1 MLKTI
6 FDLHTLL
13 HPQKIAIVGL
23 SSNPNHISYSLLQN
37 IVDNGYQG
45 IVYPVNPSLKAVK
58 GIKCYQKI
66 TDIPEL
72 VDLAIIILKPDIAIE
87 IMEESAKMGIKN
99 FIIIASGFAESGFVE
114 QEQKILN
121 LAEKYNLTILGP
133 NCVGIINTHY
143 NLNASF
149 ATKGLPKQGKIS
161 IISQSGGFSIG
172 IIKYLTKMK
181 QGISKLISVGNKT
194 ILQESH
200 FLDYLANDENTS
212 IIALYVEDIKN
223 FQDFENSA
231 YKLLEIGKPIVVFK
245 GGITTE
251 GSKASSSHTAA
262 ITENNDYYK
271 ALFHKTN
278 CIIAETIEEL
288 YFVIST
294 LEKSNIFSKPKGK
307 RVMIISNCGGCG
319 VINTDFAIKHNLE
332 VPETSEELKQELR
345 KILPPAAAL
354 NNPIDVVGDTD
365 HIRLEKAIRTVMK
378 FRNEYDYLII
388 NIGQQST
395 INMEEVS
402 KTIYNL
408 SFELEKEEIPTLS
421 CMFALDISQKEYD
434 YLHLSKIP
442 VFVYPEQLTKTIQL
456 IQKYTQNRT
465 KILQKQINVLL
476 EDIDINWNQIKQIIS
491 QDTKVNGFI
500 SPLNVIEILKTIKVD
515 IPNSQE
521 YQEDLSID
529 FPVVL
534 KTASPNIIHKTEQKG
549 IYLNIQNQHE
559 LKQKAKLLEKLHPK
573 IIVQKMI
580 PNDIELIL
588 GLKKSKNLKK
598 TLLLIGIGGIM
609 VEIFKKFEVG
619 LLPIDE
625 LQLDMILENL
635 NLSRLFLN
643 FRNKNYNKKILLE
656 NINKLS
662 ELILK
667 LEEIE
672 EIEVNPLIINE
683 EGTFIVD
690 CRIKCYQ

>member
-99 FIIIASGFAESGFVE
+99 FIIIASGFAESGFIE

-378 FRNEYDYLII
+378 FKNEYDYLII

-683 EGTFIVD
+683 EGTFVVD